1 MTRLITFGIAVV
13 RVKRLEAQSGDSHVL
28 RYDNTSPLHFKNS
41 VICCSRTAISPL
53 YTISQPL
60 QPSENLSRSI
70 LPTKRFECVG
80 RRARV
85 GIEGDDIF
93 VVISLL
99 YCHCSDEGDIF
110 QCVRLSGK
118 GKRE

>member
-1 MTRLITFGIAVV
+1 
-13 RVKRLEAQSGDSHVL
+13 
-28 RYDNTSPLHFKNS
+28 
-41 VICCSRTAISPL
+41 
-53 YTISQPL
+53 
-60 QPSENLSRSI
+60 
-70 LPTKRFECVG
+70 
-80 RRARV
+80 V